1 MHTKTALRIA
11 HRITAVQKCKGGDRF
26 SENIA

>member
-11 HRITAVQKCKGGDRF
+11 HRIAVVQECKGGYRF